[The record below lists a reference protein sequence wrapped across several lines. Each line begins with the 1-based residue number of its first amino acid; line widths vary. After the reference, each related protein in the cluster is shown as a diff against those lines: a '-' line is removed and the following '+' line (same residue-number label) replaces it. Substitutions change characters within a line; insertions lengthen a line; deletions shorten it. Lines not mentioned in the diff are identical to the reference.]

1 MKISRLFQPR
11 NPLFW
16 MLVVLNLLSMALSY
30 LAQNY
35 TLSTLGTTI
44 VFVFAVLN
52 AILSA
57 GLAWRLVKS

>member
-1 MKISRLFQPR
+1 
-11 NPLFW
+11 

-35 TLSTLGTTI
+35 TLSTLGITI
-44 VFVFAVLN
+44 VFVFSVLN
-52 AILSA
+52 VILSA

>member
-1 MKISRLFQPR
+1 
-11 NPLFW
+11 

-35 TLSTLGTTI
+35 TLSTLGSLI
-44 VFVFAVLN
+44 VIVFAVLN